1 MPPSLALLP
10 GFARTFVVILGG
22 VCEAIAA
29 RGPKAGTDLPLII
42 PAHVRLR
49 RLTARFLALVEA
61 FRAGRLAA
69 PRSSPVTDAP
79 PARPSRTRPVA
90 EEATAAAP
98 SGAPVPP
105 KPVGLPSGFGWML
118 RFGSEVAGRRS
129 QLEHWLTTE
138 PELGP
143 LLAAAPQQAG
153 RILRPLCH
161 MLGIKPPPA
170 LRLPP
175 RPPRVRPKP
184 AAAAPRPKRPTKAEI
199 RSWLPG
205 QKRPLP
211 WSRVPAGAG
220 PPFGRLKLKP
230 A

>member
-1 MPPSLALLP
+1 MPPSPALSP
-10 GFARTFVVILGG
+10 DFVQAFVLILRG

-29 RGPKAGTDLPLII
+29 RGPKAGADSPLII
-42 PAHVRLR
+42 PAYARLN
-49 RLTARFLALVEA
+49 RLSARFLALVEA

-69 PRSSPVTDAP
+69 PRCSPATDQA
-79 PARPSRTRPVA
+79 PARTPPMRSVA
-90 EEATAAAP
+90 EDAQAAP
-98 SGAPVPP
+98 SDPPTPP
-105 KPVGLPSGFGWML
+105 KQLRLPSGFGWML
-118 RFGSEVAGRRS
+118 RFGQEVAGRRS

-143 LLAAAPQQAG
+143 LLNGAPQAG

-161 MLGIKPPPA
+161 MLGIEPPA
-170 LRLPP
+170 VLRLPP
-175 RPPRVRPKP
+175 RPPRERPKP
-184 AAAAPRPKRPTKAEI
+184 AASPAPRRPSKAEI

-211 WSRVPAGAG
+211 WSRRPAGAG
-220 PPFGRLKLKP
+220 PPFPSLKLKP

>member
-1 MPPSLALLP
+1 MAWLPPFLPTCFAQSFAL
-10 GFARTFVVILGG
+10 ILRS

-29 RGPKAGTDLPLII
+29 RGPKAGADFPFII
-42 PAHVRLR
+42 PARTRVSRFS
-49 RLTARFLALVEA
+49 ARFLALVAA

-69 PRSSPVTDAP
+69 PRPSTETDES
-79 PARPSRTRPVA
+79 PARESRTRPVS
-90 EEATAAAP
+90 EEAPAAP
-98 SGAPVPP
+98 SGLPVPP
-105 KPVGLPSGFGWML
+105 KPVRLPRGFGWML
-118 RFGSEVAGRRS
+118 RFGPEMACYRS
-129 QLEHWLTTE
+129 QLEHWLINE
-138 PELGP
+138 PEVGP
-143 LLAAAPQQAG
+143 LLAAAPQAG

-161 MLGIKPPPA
+161 MLGITPPPA

-175 RPPRVRPKP
+175 RPPRVRPKRP
-184 AAAAPRPKRPTKAEI
+184 AAAPRPKRPTKAEM

-220 PPFGRLKLKP
+220 PPFGSLKLKP

>member
-1 MPPSLALLP
+1 MPHSLALLP
-10 GFARTFVVILGG
+10 GFAQSFALILRG

-29 RGPKAGTDLPLII
+29 RGPKAGANLPLII
-42 PAHVRLR
+42 PAVRRLN
-49 RLTARFLALVEA
+49 RLTARFFAKVEA
-61 FRAGRLAA
+61 FRAGRLLA
-69 PRSSPVTDAP
+69 PRASPATGATP
-79 PARPSRTRPVA
+79 GRQPRTRPVA
-90 EEATAAAP
+90 EDAPAAT
-98 SGAPVPP
+98 SGLLVPP
-105 KPVGLPSGFGWML
+105 KPLRLPSGFGWML

-143 LLAAAPQQAG
+143 LLAATPQAG

-184 AAAAPRPKRPTKAEI
+184 AVAPRPRRPTKAEI

-220 PPFGRLKLKP
+220 PPFGSLKLKP